1 MELDKVGY
9 LGNQSLKPLGINV
22 NFTPEQLQEYI
33 KCKQD
38 PCYFISNYCKVISLD
53 HGLVP
58 FSLYDYQ
65 TKFINTIHAE
75 PRVIAMMCRQS
86 GKSQSVAAYI
96 LHYTLFNND
105 KTAAILANKAT
116 TAREVMSRVQ
126 AMFELL
132 PKWLQQGVREWNKG
146 SYWLEN
152 GSKVFCA
159 ATSGSGIRGKSVNLL
174 ALDEFAIIDNNI
186 AEEFFTSTYPTI
198 SSGKSTKIVITS
210 TPLGMNH
217 FWKFWNEAE
226 QGINGFVPVLVHW
239 TEHPNRDQIWAD
251 EQRKVLGEVKY
262 QQECECSFIGSS
274 NTLISGSVLSTLS
287 ANPFVFQTEDGLD
300 ILEKPIAGHQY
311 FMMCDTSEGRSQDY
325 SAFIIVDIT
334 EYPFKLVGKYR
345 NNKINSN
352 VYPNVITRLA
362 NEYNQAYVLVEVN
375 KVAEVA
381 YILYEEI
388 GYDNLLCT
396 KMHEKKGQI
405 LIEAGSSK
413 TRLGVNT
420 DKRVKRIG
428 CGTLKTLVENNKLL
442 IHDIDAISELST
454 FIEKGGSYSAD
465 SSKHDDIAM
474 CLVLFA
480 WATTTELFSDLT
492 NNNHSRLT
500 LYERQL
506 QVADNEMLPVG
517 WISNGIDENIEQ
529 GSQWITF

>member
-38 PCYFISNYCKVISLD
+38 PCYFIANYCKVISLD

-58 FSLYDYQ
+58 FSLYEYQ

-75 PRVIAMMCRQS
+75 SRVISMMARQS
-86 GKSQSVAAYI
+86 GKSQTVAAYI
-96 LHYTLFNND
+96 LYYTLFNND
-105 KTAAILANKAT
+105 KTAAILANKAS

-174 ALDEFAIIDNNI
+174 VLDEFAIIDNNI

-198 SSGKSTKIVITS
+198 SSGKTTKIIITS

-226 QGINGFVPVLVHW
+226 QGINGFIPVLVHW
-239 TEHPNRDQIWAD
+239 TEHPNRNQEWAD
-251 EQRKVLGEVKY
+251 EQRKVLGEVKF

-274 NTLISGSVLSTLS
+274 NTLISGQVLSTLS
-287 ANPFVFQTEDGLD
+287 PIPFIYQTADGLD
-300 ILEKPIAGHQY
+300 ILEKPIKDHQY
-311 FMMCDTSEGRSQDY
+311 FMMCDTSEGRSKDY
-325 SAFIIVDIT
+325 SAFIVVDIT
-334 EYPFKLVGKYR
+334 EYPFKLVAKYK
-345 NNKINSN
+345 NNKIQSQ
-352 VYPNVITRLA
+352 VYPNVINRIAT
-362 NEYNQAYVLVEVN
+362 EYNQAYVLVEVN
-375 KVAEVA
+375 KAPEVA

-388 GYDNLLCT
+388 AYDNLLCT

-405 LIEAGSSK
+405 LIEAGGNK

-420 DKRVKRIG
+420 DKKVKRIG
-428 CGTLKTLVENNKLL
+428 CSALKSLVENQKLL
-442 IHDIDAISELST
+442 INDADAISELSS
-454 FIEKGGSYSAD
+454 FVEKGSSYEGD
-465 SSKHDDIAM
+465 GKNDDIAM
-474 CLVLFA
+474 CLVLFS
-480 WATTTELFSDLT
+480 WATTTELFTDLT
-492 NNNHSRLT
+492 SGNHTRQN

-506 QVADNEMLPVG
+506 LQADNEMLPVG
-517 WISNGIDENIEQ
+517 WILNGIDENVNQ
-529 GSQWITF
+529 GPQWVQF